1 MVSMTRAWV
10 VLVGVCFDFGG
21 LGVDF
26 DSLMGFWWVWVVG
39 SGDSEVLICGGLD
52 G

>member
-1 MVSMTRAWV
+1 MLILTV
-10 VLVGVCFDFGG
+10 
-21 LGVDF
+21 
-26 DSLMGFWWVWVVG
+26 LMGFWWAWVVG

>member
-26 DSLMGFWWVWVVG
+26 DSFDGILVG
-39 SGDSEVLICGGLD
+39 LGG